1 MAINIKDNPSRRTS
15 YIWLAVGLLGIFG
28 IFAPFIF
35 GMDGFNG
42 GFALSFFSL
51 FVAIAGITGFI
62 IYLGLAR
69 AVDNALNG
77 EGLLAHWKYAP
88 GEWKEY
94 TEKENV
100 ENAGAK
106 KGLFLVLLVISIL
119 IGVGFLIF
127 DMENG
132 WVVLVVLAAVDAF
145 ICGIVYISIKADYRN
160 NLKNPGEVYLTLNSV
175 YLNRRI
181 HLWKGIGT
189 RLEAAELE
197 TEYRHQPRLKFVYSA
212 IGRHSRNYYT
222 ARVPIPAGEEETA
235 KRVLA
240 EIRAAHKLK
249 GEI

>member
-1 MAINIKDNPSRRTS
+1 MAINIKDNPPRRTS
-15 YIWLAVGLLGIFG
+15 FIWLTVGLLGIFG

-35 GMDGFNG
+35 GMDGFDG
-42 GFALSFFSL
+42 GFALAAFSL
-51 FVAIAGITGFI
+51 LVAIAGITGFSL
-62 IYLGLAR
+62 YRVLAR
-69 AVDNALNG
+69 AVDGALKG
-77 EGLLAHWKYAP
+77 EGLLVHWKYAP

-106 KGLFLVLLVISIL
+106 KGLFLMLLVISI
-119 IGVGFLIF
+119 IVGVGFFIF

-132 WVVLVVLAAVDAF
+132 WVVLVVLNTIDAF
-145 ICGIVYISIKADYRN
+145 IGGIVYISVKADYRN
-160 NLKNPGEVYLTLNSV
+160 NLKYPGEAYLALNSV

-189 RLEAAELE
+189 RLEAAELKRD
-197 TEYRHQPRLKFVYSA
+197 YRHQPRLKFTYSA

-235 KRVLA
+235 RRVLA
-240 EIRAAHKLK
+240 EIRTAHKLK
-249 GEI
+249 DEI

>member
-1 MAINIKDNPSRRTS
+1 MAINKDNPARRTAF
-15 YIWLAVGLLGIFG
+15 IWAAIALAGIFG

-35 GMDGFNG
+35 GMDEFNG
-42 GFALSFFSL
+42 GFALAAFSL
-51 FVAIAGITGFI
+51 LIAIGGVTGFI
-62 IYLGLAR
+62 LYTVMAR
-69 AVDNALNG
+69 AVDRSLRG
-77 EGLLAHWKYAP
+77 EGVLAHWKYAP

-94 TEKENV
+94 TEKENS

-106 KGLFLVLLVISIL
+106 KGLFLVLLVISI
-119 IGVGFLIF
+119 IVGVGFFIF

-132 WVVLVVLAAVDAF
+132 WVVLVVLAAIDAF
-145 ICGIVYISIKADYRN
+145 IGGIVYISIKADYRN
-160 NLKNPGEVYLTLNSV
+160 NLKNMGEAYLTLNSV

-212 IGRHSRNYYT
+212 LGRHSRNYYT
-222 ARVPIPAGEEETA
+222 ARVPVPAGEEETA

-240 EIRAAHKLK
+240 EIRAAHRLK
-249 GEI
+249 DNI